1 MGPCL
6 CLAIINLVPLIG
18 TCSGFEVLSKSC
30 DCGQQYTQSA
40 LDPPPYG
47 KYPGGDSGNSGR
59 GRTRGSGSS
68 ILVTVDQD
76 TTDTVKLI

>member
-47 KYPGGDSGNSGR
+47 KYPGGIQGILDVDVPEVVGVL
-59 GRTRGSGSS
+59 SS
-68 ILVTVDQD
+68 
-76 TTDTVKLI
+76 